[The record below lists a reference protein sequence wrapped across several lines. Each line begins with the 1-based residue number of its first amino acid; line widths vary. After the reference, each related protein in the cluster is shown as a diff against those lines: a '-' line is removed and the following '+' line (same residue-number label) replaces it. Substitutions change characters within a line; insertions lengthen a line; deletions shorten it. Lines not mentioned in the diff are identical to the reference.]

1 MAVFRPS
8 GGPLGQPEKI
18 GVSDQFAGQRPT
30 VPVVAMDR
38 DGNALAL
45 WRRIEDGQH
54 SRIQSS
60 FRPAGGDWSAVDQL
74 TPADENVT
82 APSIGVDAAGNFTA
96 LWLNGFAVA
105 IVQAVRRPAGGTF
118 GAPQTISDPGAA
130 RAALGVG
137 PGDDAVAAMVI
148 ERQTGD
154 FLEVASRPA
163 GSTFGAPQ
171 QVSPDGSDADVPRA
185 AVAADGSALGVWTQ
199 APVTGFGQILAAF
212 SRL

>member
-60 FRPAGGDWSAVDQL
+60 FRPASGD
-74 TPADENVT
+74 
-82 APSIGVDAAGNFTA
+82 
-96 LWLNGFAVA
+96 
-105 IVQAVRRPAGGTF
+105 
-118 GAPQTISDPGAA
+118 
-130 RAALGVG
+130 
-137 PGDDAVAAMVI
+137 
-148 ERQTGD
+148 
-154 FLEVASRPA
+154 
-163 GSTFGAPQ
+163 
-171 QVSPDGSDADVPRA
+171 
-185 AVAADGSALGVWTQ
+185 
-199 APVTGFGQILAAF
+199 
-212 SRL
+212 